1 MLVDSMADSFAVMTV
16 DSMMVDF
23 MIKLMIDSKA
33 VMMVDLM
40 AVMIIDSV
48 DNFNFIYYY
57 VINQSVLYLVAI
69 NDFMLSYLC
78 ISCLT

>member
-1 MLVDSMADSFAVMTV
+1 MIINSMADLFAVMTV

-33 VMMVDLM
+33 VMIVDSM

-48 DNFNFIYYY
+48 DSRAN
-57 VINQSVLYLVAI
+57 
-69 NDFMLSYLC
+69 
-78 ISCLT
+78 

>member
-1 MLVDSMADSFAVMTV
+1 MAVIIIDSMAYLFAVMTV

-48 DNFNFIYYY
+48 DTM
-57 VINQSVLYLVAI
+57 A
-69 NDFMLSYLC
+69 D
-78 ISCLT
+78 